1 MINDSLIY
9 RAYKVKFVVS
19 LTSPLFIMLLK
30 FYILHSSI
38 HQLIRNVTVNNGT
51 QHALCFLFG
60 ARHASILFISLFN
73 CFSS

>member
-1 MINDSLIY
+1 MIDDSLVYKAY
-9 RAYKVKFVVS
+9 RVKFIVS
-19 LTSPLFIMLLK
+19 FTSHLIIMLLK
-30 FYILHSSI
+30 LYILHS
-38 HQLIRNVTVNNGT
+38 LIRHLISNVTVNNGT